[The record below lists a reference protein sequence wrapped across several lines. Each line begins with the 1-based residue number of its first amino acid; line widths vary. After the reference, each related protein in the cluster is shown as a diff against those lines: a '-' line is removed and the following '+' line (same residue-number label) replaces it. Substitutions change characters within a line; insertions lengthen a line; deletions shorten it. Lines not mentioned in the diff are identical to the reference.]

1 MASEFPG
8 KDISLWLATTA
19 ETNYP
24 PLKYEPAVFDVAI
37 TGGGISGILTAW
49 LCQKEGLKTVLI
61 EKDHIIQNTTG
72 NTTAKL
78 TSQHHLVYSFLINKH
93 SREAAEAFGRA
104 NQQAIEDIDA
114 VARLLGID
122 CDFERA
128 DAYVYTQKNSW
139 LPAIEN
145 EVKAAS
151 NLGLPASYATSSDLP
166 FKIKGAIKFEQ
177 QAQFHPRKFL
187 LGVVDDYIASGGV
200 IYEQTEAS
208 DMSLGSPNLLE
219 TKQGQLKARNI
230 VVATKYPFWRK
241 EIFEDATWVKLSYAL
256 GVLLR
261 EDRYPRGMYI
271 STDQPLRTIRSHLY
285 NNGRIL
291 IFGGESHEMTKDY
304 NKAEHYQNLAD
315 DVKIKYPVDKICY
328 RWIAGDMMPR
338 DRLPYI
344 GLYPKES
351 SIYVITGFHAWGL
364 AFGMVAAE
372 MVCDDIC
379 GRQNQYKT
387 IFSPSRLV

>member
-1 MASEFPG
+1 MASKFPG
-8 KDISLWLATTA
+8 KDTSLWLATTA

-37 TGGGISGILTAW
+37 AGGGISGILTAW

-187 LGVVDDYIASGGV
+187 LGLVDDYIASGGV

-208 DMSLGSPNLLE
+208 DMSLGS
-219 TKQGQLKARNI
+219 
-230 VVATKYPFWRK
+230 
-241 EIFEDATWVKLSYAL
+241 
-256 GVLLR
+256 
-261 EDRYPRGMYI
+261 
-271 STDQPLRTIRSHLY
+271 IRSHPY
-285 NNGRIL
+285 KSSRIL